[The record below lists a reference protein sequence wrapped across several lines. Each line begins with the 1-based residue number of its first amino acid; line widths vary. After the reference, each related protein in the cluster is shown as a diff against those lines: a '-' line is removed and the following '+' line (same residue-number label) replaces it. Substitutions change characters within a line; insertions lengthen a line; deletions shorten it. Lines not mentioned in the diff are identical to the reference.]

1 MKRLLA
7 IFVLLLPLT
16 CLQLAAQEIKGTWKG
31 NLDLKSSKL
40 TVVFHFNGDTCT
52 MDSPNQGAKG
62 IPVEVVYMSSDSVS
76 VSNKQIGMAYSGK
89 LRDGKINGQ
98 FKQRAIS
105 LPLILTPSELPLI
118 ITPSEVVRNRPQTPK
133 PPYPYRTEDVSFTNG
148 DVSLS
153 GTLTYP
159 ENWNGKK
166 KVPVAI
172 MVSGSGLQTRD
183 EEAFGHKVFL
193 VIADYLAR
201 HGVATLRYDDRGAG
215 LSTGDGRKATT
226 KDFMEDASAGIE
238 FLRSK
243 GGFRKVG
250 IIGHSE
256 GGEIAFML
264 GAREKVDFL
273 VSLAGPGVQGDSILV
288 RQNNNALRKAGH
300 DITVTREEVRE
311 AVKSRNNPWIEYFSE
326 YDPVQDIQKI
336 SCPALILNGD
346 KDTQVESA
354 VNIPS
359 IEGNLPRDRRGRFA
373 SRHTEIKVYPGLNHL
388 FQHCTT
394 GQSEE
399 YIDIEETFSPEVLED
414 IAAWIG
420 KL

>member
-1 MKRLLA
+1 MKHLLA
-7 IFVLLLPLT
+7 IFILLLPLT
-16 CLQLAAQEIKGTWKG
+16 FLQLAAQEIKGTWKG

-76 VSNKQIGMAYSGK
+76 VSNKQIGMVYSGK
-89 LRDGKINGQ
+89 LQDGKINGQ
-98 FKQRAIS
+98 FKQRGIS
-105 LPLILTPSELPLI
+105 LPLVLAPE
-118 ITPSEVVRNRPQTPK
+118 EVTRNRPQTPT
-133 PPYPYRTEDVSFTNG
+133 PPYPYQTEDISFTNG

-153 GTLTYP
+153 GTLVYP
-159 ENWNGKK
+159 EGWNGKK

-172 MVSGSGLQTRD
+172 MVSGSGLQNRD
-183 EEAFGHKVFL
+183 EEVFGHKPFL

-201 HGVATLRYDDRGAG
+201 HGIATLRYDDRGAG
-215 LSTGDGRKATT
+215 LSTGDGRKATS
-226 KDFMEDASAGIE
+226 KDFMEDALAGIE

-243 GGFRKVG
+243 GKFGKIGV
-250 IIGHSE
+250 IGHSE

-264 GAREKVDFL
+264 GARKKVDFL

-300 DITVTREEVRE
+300 DITVTREQVRE
-311 AVKSRNNPWIEYFSE
+311 AVKSRNDPWLDYFSD
-326 YDPVQDIQKI
+326 YDPVQDIRQVR
-336 SCPALILNGD
+336 CPALILNGD

-354 VNIPS
+354 VNIPP

-388 FQHCTT
+388 FQHCVT
-394 GQSEE
+394 GQKEE
-399 YIDIEETFSPEVLED
+399 YIDIEETFSTEVLED